1 MLMRDVYPVTV
12 LVGYQFSMRWMNAHI
27 FYVKRASPLAKRI
40 LEITSTMPLNHPDFQ
55 ASIVDR
61 VGCSQDGLILPL
73 TVLEPLVIVCI
84 VQGRPCCKGN
94 NPQDA

>member
-27 FYVKRASPLAKRI
+27 FYVKQASPLAKRI
-40 LEITSTMPLNHPDFQ
+40 LEITSTMPLSHPDFQ

-61 VGCSQDGLILPL
+61 VRCSHNSLALLL
-73 TVLEPLVIVCI
+73 TVLVHHLSSCVSCRTSGL
-84 VQGRPCCKGN
+84 QT
-94 NPQDA
+94 

>member
-1 MLMRDVYPVTV
+1 MRDVYPVTV

-27 FYVKRASPLAKRI
+27 FYVKQASPLAKRI

-61 VGCSQDGLILPL
+61 VGCPQHSLVLLLSQFETLLSSCASCRED
-73 TVLEPLVIVCI
+73 
-84 VQGRPCCKGN
+84 
-94 NPQDA
+94 

>member
-1 MLMRDVYPVTV
+1 MLMRDVYPVTM

-61 VGCSQDGLILPL
+61 VGASYC
-73 TVLEPLVIVCI
+73 
-84 VQGRPCCKGN
+84 
-94 NPQDA
+94 A